1 MIKSR
6 VIILIL
12 LFPIVFVG
20 SQKTRS
26 GLFLRRN
33 GLIGTT
39 IVLPEKISCVYNGE
53 VYPMPDSLRGKAK
66 LIIYIDSTE
75 CTTCRITHLWEYQEL
90 FDLAEERQSF
100 TMMILIWN
108 KDFDAISLERYL
120 SDLQLEYP
128 LYVDMGC
135 RFLEDNPSLPNDNRL
150 HSFLVDETGHPIC
163 VGDPGRTKKMME
175 VYRNMIANCIN

>member
-1 MIKSR
+1 MR
-6 VIILIL
+6 RFLLIVVL
-12 LFPIVFVG
+12 CFLAVVSTG
-20 SQKTRS
+20 CKKAQ
-26 GLFLRRN
+26 LRRQ
-33 GLIGTT
+33 LKELMGTT